1 MSVHVQ
7 KPEQKELAGCP
18 QSEVK
23 CLCTQKNI
31 IEPWPAPRTNSNDY
45 CCFNY
50 DHKSL
55 AETVFKQIVM
65 ITVVLTMT
73 TKVWQKLFSNN
84 SNPSYL
90 NTATPKDLEGKLQT
104 YLKCWFH
111 RPTDTESVS
120 LMMPFHIY

>member
-1 MSVHVQ
+1 MCRNQNRRNLLAALNLKSNVSAHRRISLNLGQHHV
-7 KPEQKELAGCP
+7 
-18 QSEVK
+18 
-23 CLCTQKNI
+23 
-31 IEPWPAPRTNSNDY
+31 
-45 CCFNY
+45 
-50 DHKSL
+50 
-55 AETVFKQIVM
+55 QIVM